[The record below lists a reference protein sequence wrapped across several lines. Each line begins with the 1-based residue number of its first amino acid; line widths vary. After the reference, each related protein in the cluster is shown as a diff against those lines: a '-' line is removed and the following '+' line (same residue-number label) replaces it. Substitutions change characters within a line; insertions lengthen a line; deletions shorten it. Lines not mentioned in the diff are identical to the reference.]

1 MEESGYAGFIMPIE
15 VYFKNKVG
23 ARSPREA
30 QWATGPALPGGRAAG
45 VGALQRECEWRPS
58 LRVARPRPVVWLWLR
73 VRQQAAGSVRWA
85 APLSPVFGGLAQG
98 GAGSCYR

>member
-23 ARSPREA
+23 ARSP
-30 QWATGPALPGGRAAG
+30 
-45 VGALQRECEWRPS
+45 RECEWRPS

-98 GAGSCYR
+98 GAGSCY